1 MKLQIAGHQM
11 ENYRINTPVYE
22 GPLALLL
29 ELIEKAELD
38 ITTLALAQVTDQYLA
53 YLHNLEEQDPA
64 EVSAFLVVAAKLL
77 QIKSISLLPRP
88 PIIQKEEED
97 LGEQLVQQL
106 ILYKKFKQAAV
117 QLENRELSGLRSYVR
132 VSPAAIQIDSR
143 PDLTGITVADL
154 CEAAFQV
161 LIGEAKASL
170 DQVVN
175 LPRITIREKI
185 KTILDILKLKDKITF
200 GKLIRTRSRVEIVVT
215 FLALLELVKRH
226 IIDVKQEQ
234 LFQDI
239 EMQSAEAWQD
249 TDDMQ
254 LEFEE

>member
-1 MKLQIAGHQM
+1 M
-11 ENYRINTPVYE
+11 
-22 GPLALLL
+22 
-29 ELIEKAELD
+29 
-38 ITTLALAQVTDQYLA
+38 
-53 YLHNLEEQDPA
+53 
-64 EVSAFLVVAAKLL
+64 
-77 QIKSISLLPRP
+77 
-88 PIIQKEEED
+88 
-97 LGEQLVQQL
+97 
-106 ILYKKFKQAAV
+106 